1 MLLLYDNFDDF
12 LSKNSGEMYFFTRY
26 GKRPHSDFAYK
37 IDTNIEGIIE
47 HKKVNDGYKFVID
60 TNKLEVSEFL
70 NIISENTSI
79 DDIDIDSEN
88 LDNIIVKLYE
98 DFNLW
103 QLIYLILNDDL

>member
-1 MLLLYDNFDDF
+1 MTDIETLAKRVILIGKGKVLYDG
-12 LSKNSGEMYFFTRY
+12 LLTKLKRRY
-26 GKRPHSDFAYK
+26 DINKYIHIVTNDK

-98 DFNLW
+98 DFNL
-103 QLIYLILNDDL
+103 